1 MITTSDYV
9 QYQTLKDSSSIEN
22 WIDDGSIFSNREDFK
37 TVIHHLCK
45 YKDQNKYDYS
55 KNNGKKAYSPI
66 YAHYLEIM
74 IPQNFSNEEKKSFI
88 EKYMISLNP
97 CFKNNS
103 FLYCYK
109 YKEQGK
115 GHYIEVICF
124 TRKYYKRKQRKLI
137 TYNSDYYFDEVNK
150 RRCTMNNPNAVRLH
164 RKGEPKINSVG
175 EKIYQDYYC
184 SPKETEVFKYK
195 NINNLRTKLIKIVQY
210 VRLLKNR
217 DYWKNQIKF
226 FSRITVSTW
235 KHREKIRIKNQMIQ
249 RINSIVGDIQ
259 EALYVSRFWYDV
271 ERSFYKLIY
280 NIDKILYKSEWRDSI
295 SGRTV
300 YLGLNQSSASV
311 EDNLILLEKYIEEKI
326 KNWWNDEI
334 FHGYGLEWFR

>member
-22 WIDDGSIFSNREDFK
+22 WIDDGTIFSNREDFK

-97 CFKNNS
+97 CFKSNS

-109 YKEQGK
+109 YKEQGQ

-164 RKGEPKINSVG
+164 M
-175 EKIYQDYYC
+175 
-184 SPKETEVFKYK
+184 
-195 NINNLRTKLIKIVQY
+195 IVSY
-210 VRLLKNR
+210 
-217 DYWKNQIKF
+217 
-226 FSRITVSTW
+226 
-235 KHREKIRIKNQMIQ
+235 
-249 RINSIVGDIQ
+249 
-259 EALYVSRFWYDV
+259 
-271 ERSFYKLIY
+271 
-280 NIDKILYKSEWRDSI
+280 
-295 SGRTV
+295 
-300 YLGLNQSSASV
+300 
-311 EDNLILLEKYIEEKI
+311 
-326 KNWWNDEI
+326 
-334 FHGYGLEWFR
+334 